1 MKIELFEDEEIHDL
15 EYHNLKII
23 QKKTGFK
30 FGIDSVLLANYSK
43 KIKKDAIV
51 VDIGTGTGIIA
62 ILLAEKTRAKK
73 IIGIEI
79 QKEMSEMASR
89 SIKLNN
95 LENTVN
101 ILNCNI
107 KDVENY
113 VDQNSVDVIVSNPPY
128 KKENTGIKNVEKNKL
143 ISRHEIE
150 CNIDDIIAKSSYMLK
165 DRGSFYM
172 IHRPERLADVLCSL
186 RKYKIEPKNLRF
198 VQSKPNEAPKMFLI
212 KAVKNAGEF
221 LKVEKPLVVYD
232 DCGEYTD
239 EILEFYGRMGD

>member
-1 MKIELFEDEEIHDL
+1 MRTELFEDEDIHDL
-15 EYHNLKII
+15 EYHDLKII

-43 KIKKDAIV
+43 KIKKDANV

-79 QKEMSEMASR
+79 QKEMAEMASR

-95 LENTVN
+95 LDNKVN

-113 VDQNSVDVIVSNPPY
+113 VDKNSIDVIVSNPPY
-128 KKENTGIKNVEKNKL
+128 KKENTGIKNIEKNKL
-143 ISRHEIE
+143 IARHEIE
-150 CNIDDIIAKSSYMLK
+150 CNIDDIIAKSCYMLK
-165 DRGSFYM
+165 DRGMFFM
-172 IHRPERLADVLCSL
+172 IHRPERLADVMCSL

-198 VQSKPNEAPKMFLI
+198 VQSKENEAPKMFLI

-221 LKVEKPLVVYD
+221 LKVEKPLIVYNKS
-232 DCGEYTD
+232 GEYTD
-239 EILEFYGRMGD
+239 EIIEFYGGMGD